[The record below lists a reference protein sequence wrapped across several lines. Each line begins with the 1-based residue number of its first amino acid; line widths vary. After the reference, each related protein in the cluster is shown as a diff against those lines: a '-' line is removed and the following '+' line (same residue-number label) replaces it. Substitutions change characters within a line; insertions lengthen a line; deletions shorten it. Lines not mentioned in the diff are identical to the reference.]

1 MRSLSYLFLLLLGG
15 ELGRVP
21 NKSEKFVFITGCDTG
36 FGNLLKGEV
45 ELKKCCSDKLTTL
58 HLDVTNNYSIK
69 KAADTIK
76 TLVGEKGMSQKV
88 IFTSEGSFDTED
100 WTQLH
105 PSPPAGVLLRGSA
118 VLLRFSG
125 RSRICIFTSMSNNNN
140 VSKIIL
146 FSLADIRRDMMHF
159 GVNGSIT
166 EPGFFKTQVTDLSL
180 TEDDLKKRWSNLPT
194 EVRRAY
200 GDSYLQDYIKLQE
213 FSMKILASSDLSKVT
228 SCMQHALSARYPQ
241 THYSLL
247 DSPLVPAY
255 MYSRH
260 LHQHYNAFHEGEL
273 NNSTK
278 ITENGTAAQHIKT
291 SIFVNFCL

>member
-1 MRSLSYLFLLLLGG
+1 MFLYIVGLIVLLYVYRWFR

-100 WTQLH
+100 WIFLKLTLNH
-105 PSPPAGVLLRGSA
+105 FDIS
-118 VLLRFSG
+118 
-125 RSRICIFTSMSNNNN
+125 RSKTFKPCPYFNFFEICIFTSMSNNNN

-241 THYSLL
+241 THYTDIFTNIIILL
-247 DSPLVPAY
+247 KPYAHI
-255 MYSRH
+255 H
-260 LHQHYNAFHEGEL
+260 LPP
-273 NNSTK
+273 
-278 ITENGTAAQHIKT
+278 I
-291 SIFVNFCL
+291 

>member
-1 MRSLSYLFLLLLGG
+1 MFLYIVGLIVLLYVYRWFR

-100 WTQLH
+100 WSNEINLIQRILTLT
-105 PSPPAGVLLRGSA
+105 SLLFLKLTLNHFDIS
-118 VLLRFSG
+118 
-125 RSRICIFTSMSNNNN
+125 RSKTFKPCPYFNFFEICIFTSMSNNNN

-241 THYSLL
+241 THYT
-247 DSPLVPAY
+247 DIFTNIIMP
-255 MYSRH
+255 
-260 LHQHYNAFHEGEL
+260 
-273 NNSTK
+273 STK
-278 ITENGTAAQHIKT
+278 E
-291 SIFVNFCL
+291 S